1 MEINM
6 NPIIAQIP
14 APPESII
21 VNVERGTLRVAII
34 GCGYWGPNHVRNF
47 SSVSGSRVVAA
58 ADLDQTRLSRIAD
71 NFPHVQLH
79 RDYKQVLA
87 DPDIDA
93 VVISTPTSTHY
104 SIVREA
110 LLAGKH
116 VLSEKPL
123 CEHSE
128 QGRELA
134 DLADERQLVLMVGH
148 VFLFSAAVEKLKQ
161 LIQSQELGKIYYL
174 SSTRT
179 NLGPIRKDVNAA
191 YDLAAH
197 DISILNWLL
206 DAEPTSISA
215 TGACC
220 LRAGIEDF
228 VFITLRYPGNVY
240 AGVQASWLNPKK
252 VRNLTLVGS
261 KKMVTWDDLELN
273 TPIAIYDRG
282 AMTQQDYNSFGEFL
296 HISMWNG
303 DVRLP
308 RVEIEEPLKAQS
320 REFIRAIKH
329 GGPDRCGGRFGLG
342 VVKALEAVRESLQ
355 MNGAP
360 VQVH

>member
-1 MEINM
+1 M
-6 NPIIAQIP
+6 NPIVALTP
-14 APPESII
+14 ASPEPI
-21 VNVERGTLRVAII
+21 VVDVEAGVSQVAII
-34 GCGYWGPNHVRNF
+34 GCGYWGRNHVRNF
-47 SSVSGSRVVAA
+47 SSLSGCRVVAA
-58 ADLDQTRLSRIAD
+58 ADSDQARLTRIAE
-71 NFPHVQLH
+71 NFSHVQLH

-93 VVISTPTSTHY
+93 VVIATPTSTHY
-104 SIVREA
+104 AIVREA

-128 QGRELA
+128 QGRELVA
-134 DLADERQLVLMVGH
+134 LADERQLVLMVGH
-148 VFLFSAAVEKLKQ
+148 VFLFSAAVEKLKH

-206 DAEPTSISA
+206 DSEPTSISA

-220 LRAGIEDF
+220 LRSGIEDF
-228 VFITLRYPGNVY
+228 VFITLRYPDNVY

-261 KKMVTWDDLELN
+261 KKMVTWDDLEMN

-282 AMTQQDYNSFGEFL
+282 AMTQQEYNSFGEFL
-296 HISMWNG
+296 RISMWNG

-320 REFIRAIKH
+320 REFLRAIKH
-329 GGPDRCGGRFGLG
+329 GGLDRCSGRFGFG
-342 VVKALEAVRESLQ
+342 VVRALEAVRESLQ

-360 VQVH
+360 VQVPN